1 MIKYELHLCQSP
13 AQEEA
18 LSFLNSLSLSG
29 EVGLQLAGMEGDG
42 GMLRWRGAGMGRE
55 GCWDGG
61 MLGWKRRNSGM
72 GHRDA
77 PVPGTPG
84 RNHVLCFVTL
94 S

>member
-29 EVGLQLAGMEGDG
+29 EVGLQLAGMGGMEGCWDGDG
-42 GMLRWRGAGMGRE
+42 GMLRWRDAGMGIE

-61 MLGWKRRNSGM
+61 MLGWGVGM
-72 GHRDA
+72 LLHQGNQEETTFSA
-77 PVPGTPG
+77 
-84 RNHVLCFVTL
+84 L
-94 S
+94 